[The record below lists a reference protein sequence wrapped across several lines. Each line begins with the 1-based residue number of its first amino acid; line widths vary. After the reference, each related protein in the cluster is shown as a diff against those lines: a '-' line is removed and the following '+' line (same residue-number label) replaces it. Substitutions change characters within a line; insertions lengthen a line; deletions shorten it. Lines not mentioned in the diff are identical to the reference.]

1 MEVYIDMLLS
11 NIEGVFVCLRVAL
24 KSITN
29 SSIPQRADDREGKSC
44 CSMFGTTHSN
54 NRCGRD
60 PRTEGRICLG
70 ESCCLGEEHSSK
82 LGKAPHFPFHPQ

>member
-11 NIEGVFVCLRVAL
+11 NIEGRFVCLHFAL
-24 KSITN
+24 ESVTN
-29 SSIPQRADDREGKSC
+29 SSIPQKVDDKEGKNC

-60 PRTEGRICLG
+60 PRIEGRICLE
-70 ESCCLGEEHSSK
+70 ESCYLDEGHSNRW
-82 LGKAPHFPFHPQ
+82 GKAPHFPFHPQ